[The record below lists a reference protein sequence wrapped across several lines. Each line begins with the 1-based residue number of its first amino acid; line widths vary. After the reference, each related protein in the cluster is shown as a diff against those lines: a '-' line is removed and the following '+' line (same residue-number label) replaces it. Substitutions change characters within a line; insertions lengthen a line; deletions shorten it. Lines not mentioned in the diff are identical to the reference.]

1 VVTRP
6 EIAFLLGL
14 MALAALLLAALL
26 VLNWWHRRRD
36 ERLARLSLD
45 DLMHAES
52 RLELIACLDAL
63 PGLDPAEVDRVRDML
78 SLSHAARRERARL
91 GSHSASL
98 RAEACRF
105 AGRLGDTTAV
115 PRLVELLCDRDP
127 AVRREAIRALG
138 ELRAVGAVPDIAD
151 AIEGLKEW
159 SNLLLLMALIRMGP
173 ACGPAIG
180 ALLAEPA
187 ARSPAMLKGLL
198 QVSSRIGMATDPAV
212 IRSLASHDDMEIRV
226 EAVRVLGAIEPD
238 PRSGDVCLAAM
249 DDAEWPV
256 RAIAASSLGRL
267 RDERAVARLRGVM
280 GDPAYWVRHHVAE
293 AMASLGEPGAEGLR
307 DALDDANPFVRDMA
321 AQALFIRGL
330 AEGEAA

>member
-6 EIAFLLGL
+6 EVTALVGL
-14 MALAALLLAALL
+14 MAFASLLLAALL
-26 VLNWWHRRRD
+26 LINWWHRHRD
-36 ERLARLSLD
+36 ERLARLTLD
-45 DLMHAES
+45 DLTHAEN
-52 RLELIACLDAL
+52 RFELVACLEAL
-63 PGLDPAEVDRVRDML
+63 PGLDAAEADRVRDML
-78 SLSHAARRERARL
+78 SLSPAARRELAWL
-91 GSHSASL
+91 GSHSTSR

-105 AGRLGDTTAV
+105 AGRLGDTAVV

-138 ELRAVGAVPDIAD
+138 QLGAVEAVPDIAD

-173 ACGPAIG
+173 AGVPAIG
-180 ALLAEPA
+180 ALLAEPG

-198 QVSSRIGMATDPAV
+198 QVTSRIGVATDPAV
-212 IRSLASHDDMEIRV
+212 IRSLASHEDMEVRV
-226 EAVRVLGAIEPD
+226 EAVRVLGAITPD
-238 PRSGDVCLAAM
+238 PRSGDVCLAAI

-267 RDERAVARLRGVM
+267 RDERALPRLARSM

-293 AMASLGEPGAEGLR
+293 AMASLGDSGAEALR
-307 DALDDANPFVRDMA
+307 HALHDANPFVRDMA
-321 AQALFIRGL
+321 SQALFMRAL
-330 AEGEAA
+330 AKGEAA